1 MMMHFWSLQS
11 LIKQGLSEAMSNSSD
26 VLVIGAGLAGLSA
39 AIKLQEAGRDVRII
53 ESSDRPGGRVTS
65 DIIDG
70 FICDRGFQLIN
81 SKYPALQALNVIQEI
96 DFIKAPRV
104 IEVALGNQRRALGDP
119 RVAPWTALDKAT
131 GSIPEKLSLLRFLAA
146 SPKENQSVE
155 DVLNSSG
162 SVYVRA
168 LRPFLQGVFLTD
180 PKNVD
185 ARYGQSIVKSFV
197 TGSPGIPRKG
207 VAELSKALA
216 ARVDSITY
224 GVQADSIEGN
234 VVRTSAGDFKAAT
247 IIVATDATTATQLLG
262 LNEVPRMAGCIT
274 WYHAVATN
282 PSGSGR
288 LIVDGQNRGPIINSL
303 VISDISTDYA
313 PVGQHLVSTTT
324 DLGAT
329 ESDVRRHLAI
339 VWGIST
345 HDWQLIAKYEI
356 PAALPIQS
364 IGRALTQQVKVSEGL
379 YVVGDH
385 RAVPSQQGALFSG
398 NLAAE
403 LILNQS

>member
-1 MMMHFWSLQS
+1 
-11 LIKQGLSEAMSNSSD
+11 MSKSCD
-26 VLVIGAGLAGLSA
+26 VLIIGAGLAGMSA
-39 AIKLQEAGRDVRII
+39 AITLQEAGRDVRII

-81 SKYPALQALNVIQEI
+81 AKYPALQELDVIKEI
-96 DFIKAPRV
+96 DFIPAPRV
-104 IEVALGNQRRALGDP
+104 IEVALGNDRRALGDP

-131 GSIPEKLSLLRFLAA
+131 GTIPEKLSLLRFLI
-146 SPKENQSVE
+146 STPKENQSVQ
-155 DVLNSSG
+155 DVLKSSG

-185 ARYGQSIVKSFV
+185 ARYGQSIFKSFV
-197 TGSPGIPRKG
+197 TGSIGVPRKG

-216 ARVDSITY
+216 ARVSSITY
-224 GVQADSIEGN
+224 GVQANSSEGK
-234 VVRTSAGDFKAAT
+234 VIKTSAGDFNAT
-247 IIVATDATTATQLLG
+247 TVIVATDATTATQLLG
-262 LNEVPRMAGCIT
+262 LAEVPRMAGCIT
-274 WYHAVATN
+274 WYHAVSTN
-282 PSGSGR
+282 PSGNGR
-288 LIVDGQNRGPIINSL
+288 LIVDGQNRGPIINSI
-303 VISDISTDYA
+303 VMSDISSSYA
-313 PVGQHLVSTTT
+313 PLGQHLVSTTT

-339 VWGIST
+339 LWGTST

-356 PAALPIQS
+356 PAALPIQNV
-364 IGRALTQQVKVSEGL
+364 GRALTQNIKVSDNVF
-379 YVVGDH
+379 VVGDH

-398 NLAAE
+398 RMAAE

>member
-1 MMMHFWSLQS
+1 
-11 LIKQGLSEAMSNSSD
+11 MSNSSD

-53 ESSDRPGGRVTS
+53 EGSDRPGGRVTS

-81 SKYPALQALNVIQEI
+81 SKYPALQALNVVQEI

-131 GSIPEKLSLLRFLAA
+131 GTIPEKLSLLRFLAA

-155 DVLNSSG
+155 DLLKASG

-216 ARVDSITY
+216 TRVESISY
-224 GVQADSIEGN
+224 GVQANSLEGK
-234 VVRTSAGDFKAAT
+234 VVRTSVGDFKAAT

-262 LNEVPRMAGCIT
+262 LNDVARMAGCIT
-274 WYHAVATN
+274 WYHVVATN
-282 PSGSGR
+282 PSGNGR
-288 LIVDGQNRGPIINSL
+288 LVVDGQNRGPIINSL
-303 VISDISTDYA
+303 VISDISSSYA
-313 PVGQHLVSTTT
+313 PAGQNLVSTTT

-339 VWGIST
+339 VWGMGT
-345 HDWQLIAKYEI
+345 HDWELIAKYEI

-364 IGRALTQQVKVSEGL
+364 VGKALTQPVKISDGL
-379 YVVGDH
+379 YAVGDH
-385 RAVPSQQGALFSG
+385 RTVPSQQGALFSG

>member
-1 MMMHFWSLQS
+1 MMHFWSLQS

-26 VLVIGAGLAGLSA
+26 VLVVGAGLAGLSA
-39 AIKLQEAGRDVRII
+39 AIKLQEAGRNVWVI

-119 RVAPWTALDKAT
+119 QVAPWTALDKAT
-131 GSIPEKLSLLRFLAA
+131 GTIPEKLSLLRFLAA
-146 SPKENQSVE
+146 SPKDNQSVE
-155 DVLNSSG
+155 DVLSSSG

-216 ARVDSITY
+216 TRVDSISY
-224 GVQADSIEGN
+224 GVQADSIEGK
-234 VVRTSAGDFKAAT
+234 VVRTSVGDFKATT

-262 LNEVPRMAGCIT
+262 LNEVARMAGCIT

-288 LIVDGQNRGPIINSL
+288 LVVDGQNRGPIINSI
-303 VISDISTDYA
+303 VISDISSDYA

-339 VWGIST
+339 MWGIST

-364 IGRALTQQVKVSEGL
+364 IGRALTQPVKVSEGL

-385 RAVPSQQGALFSG
+385 RAVPSQQGALFTG

-403 LILNQS
+403 LILNQG